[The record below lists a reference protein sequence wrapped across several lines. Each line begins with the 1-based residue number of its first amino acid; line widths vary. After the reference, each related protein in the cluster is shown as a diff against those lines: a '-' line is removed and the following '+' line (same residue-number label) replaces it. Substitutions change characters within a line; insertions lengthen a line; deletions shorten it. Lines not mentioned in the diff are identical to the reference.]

1 METHDEIL
9 CNHYGNML
17 GLTEG
22 WKVSGVDLMLADKRL
37 ELRLA
42 WQKAGALCLECAKS
56 TTRHDLS
63 SERRWR
69 HLDSMGFET
78 ILTARVPRA
87 NCPEHGIV
95 QMKVPWA
102 DKHSRFTLAFEAFAI
117 KVLQA
122 SRSVAA
128 ARQLLRVGWECIHNI
143 MNRAV
148 ERGVDR
154 RVWEGVKTVG
164 MDEKSFLRGQSY
176 ASVLYDLTPGEP
188 RVLEVMEG
196 RDTGAAQMLW
206 EIVPDPVIDE
216 IEAVCVDM
224 SGIYAPVA
232 RAMVPQAK
240 VVHDRFHVSKHL
252 NEAVDQVRRKENKA
266 LQAKGDERLKGM
278 KHLFLF
284 NPENLPESRA
294 AQFEELKNAD
304 LKTSRA
310 WAMKENFR
318 EFWNCTTRKE
328 ASAYFKKWKRWVM
341 KSNLP
346 EMKKVAKMLARHL
359 DGLLNFTA
367 FRITNAVAEGFNSK
381 IQAIKADARGFR
393 NFLNYRTRILF
404 FCGRLDLLPATHE
417 IP

>member
-42 WQKAGALCLECAKS
+42 WQKAGALCPECAKS

>member
-1 METHDEIL
+1 MDTHDEIL
-9 CNHYGNML
+9 CEHYGNML

-22 WKVSGVDLMLADKRL
+22 WKVTGVDLMLTDKRL
-37 ELRLA
+37 ELRLS
-42 WQKAGALCLECAKS
+42 WELPGAVCPQCGAV
-56 TTRHDLS
+56 TTRHDQAP
-63 SERRWR
+63 ERRWR

-78 ILTARVPRA
+78 ILTARIPRA
-87 NCPEHGIV
+87 NCREHGIG

-102 DKHSRFTLAFEAFAI
+102 EKHSRFTLAFEAFAI
-117 KVLQA
+117 KVLQS

-128 ARQLLRVGWECIHNI
+128 ARQLLRVGWECIHTI
-143 MNRAV
+143 MERAV

-154 RVWEGVKTVG
+154 RVWEGVETVG

-176 ASVLYDLTPGEP
+176 ASVLFDLKPGEP

-196 RDTGAAQMLW
+196 RDTSAAQMLW
-206 EIVPDPVIDE
+206 ETVPDPVIE
-216 IEAVCVDM
+216 GIQAVCVDM

-252 NEAVDQVRRKENKA
+252 NEAVDQVRRKENKV
-266 LQAKGDERLKGM
+266 LQAQGDERLKGM
-278 KHLFLF
+278 KHVFLF
-284 NPENLPESRA
+284 NPENMPESRA

-318 EFWNCTTRKE
+318 EFWNCSTRKE
-328 ASAYFKKWKRWVM
+328 AFAYFRKWKRWVM

-346 EMKKVAKMLARHL
+346 EMKKVAQMLARHL
-359 DGLLNFTA
+359 DGLLNFTE

-381 IQAIKADARGFR
+381 IQSLKAEARGFR

-404 FCGRLDLLPATHE
+404 FCGRLDLFPSTHY

>member
-42 WQKAGALCLECAKS
+42 WQKAGALCPECAKS

-404 FCGRLDLLPATHE
+404 FCGRLDLLSATHE